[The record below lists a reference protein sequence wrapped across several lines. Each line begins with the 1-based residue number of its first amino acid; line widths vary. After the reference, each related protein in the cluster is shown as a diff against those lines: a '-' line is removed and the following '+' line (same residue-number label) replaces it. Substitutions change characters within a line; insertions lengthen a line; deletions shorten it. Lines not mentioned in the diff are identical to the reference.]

1 MLASSIPL
9 AWRLV
14 IYLCAGVAAGV
25 ANGIAGGGT
34 FITFPTLLVMGATA
48 LEANVSTTVG
58 VVPSYLGGI
67 RGFRPQI
74 AAHRRLIRSLSPS
87 CLAGTSLGCALLL
100 LGSAEQFRLVVPWL
114 IGAGTLLFAA
124 APMITRRLAHVA
136 HDHPGRR
143 GGLYLGVFVVSIY
156 GGYFGAGMGIL
167 LLAVMAVSLPFE
179 LTELQGLRS
188 ALSFMI
194 NSVAAIIF
202 VVRGHL
208 VVDAVVMLLIGTLV
222 GGWLGT
228 IVITRLSPTVVRAL
242 IIATGLVTTIR
253 LAMTA

>member
-1 MLASSIPL
+1 MLASTIPL

-14 IYLCAGVAAGV
+14 IYLCAGVAAGI

-34 FITFPTLLVMGATA
+34 FITFPTLLAMGASA

-58 VVPSYLGGI
+58 VVPSYFGGI

-74 AAHRRLIRSLSPS
+74 AQHRQLIRSLLPS
-87 CLAGTSLGCALLL
+87 CLVGTSIGCALLL

-114 IGAGTLLFAA
+114 IGAGTALFAL
-124 APMITRRLAHVA
+124 APMITRRLAHID

-143 GGLYLGVFVVSIY
+143 GALFVGIFVVSIY

-179 LTELQGLRS
+179 ITELQGLRS
-188 ALSFMI
+188 VLSLVI

-208 VVDAVVMLLIGTLV
+208 IVDAVVMFLIGTLV

-228 IVITRLSPTVVRAL
+228 ILISRLSPTVVRTL
-242 IIATGLVTTIR
+242 IIVTGLATTIR
-253 LAMTA
+253 LVMTA

>member
-1 MLASSIPL
+1 MLASTIPL

-14 IYLCAGVAAGV
+14 IYLCAGVAAGI

-34 FITFPTLLVMGATA
+34 FITFPTLLVMGASA

-58 VVPSYLGGI
+58 IVPSYLGGI

-74 AAHRRLIRSLSPS
+74 AQQRELIRSLVPS
-87 CLAGTSLGCALLL
+87 CLAGTSLGCAFLL

-114 IGAGTLLFAA
+114 IGAGTLLFAL
-124 APMITRRLAHVA
+124 APMITRRLEHVD
-136 HDHPGRR
+136 HNHPGRR
-143 GGLYLGVFVVSIY
+143 GAMFVGIFLVSIY

-167 LLAVMAVSLPFE
+167 LLAVMAVSLPLE
-179 LTELQGLRS
+179 ITELQGLRS
-188 ALSFMI
+188 VLSLII

-202 VVRGHL
+202 VIRGHL
-208 VVDAVVMLLIGTLV
+208 IVDAVLMFLVGTLV

-228 IVITRLSPTVVRAL
+228 ILITRLSPTIVRTL
-242 IIATGLVTTIR
+242 IIVTGVATTIR
-253 LAMTA
+253 LVMTA